1 MTVGK
6 STKRFAVVLF
16 DGAAAELKPIAALWL
31 KQSMETAY
39 FNCVSVEPN
48 GNYFQMVLE
57 HVGVDGTRSETELQI
72 PHQFVKAIVCA
83 ADLKTIGFKG
93 QP

>member
-1 MTVGK
+1 MT
-6 STKRFAVVLF
+6 
-16 DGAAAELKPIAALWL
+16 
-31 KQSMETAY
+31 
-39 FNCVSVEPN
+39 

-72 PHQFVKAIVCA
+72 PHQFVKAILCA
-83 ADLKTIGFKG
+83 ADLKTIGFTG